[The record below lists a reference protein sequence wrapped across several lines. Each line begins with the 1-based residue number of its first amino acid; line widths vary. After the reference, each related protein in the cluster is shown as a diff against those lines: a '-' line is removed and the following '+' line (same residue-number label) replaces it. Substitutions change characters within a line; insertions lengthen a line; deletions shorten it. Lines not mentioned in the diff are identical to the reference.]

1 MGKIVEQLRDYFKNT
16 PQEEIDKEILTM
28 MPWDDIGPTAKDY
41 LTENETKCH
50 PFIKWA
56 GGKGQL
62 IGEIEKSLPED
73 FRERSMTYVEPF
85 VGGGAVLFHM
95 LQEYPNIDSAIINDI
110 NRSLIISYRVVRDNI
125 DELIDELNKIS
136 KEYLALSQEDRK
148 AYFYSIRKNYNE
160 EKNKSDKDKIKLAAM
175 FIFLNK
181 TCFNGLYRENKKG
194 EFNVPFGGYANPK
207 IMDEEN
213 LRQCSILLKRC
224 TILNGDY
231 EENTK
236 YVFLDENI
244 LYYLDPP
251 YRPIGKTSAFNT
263 YSKEGFDDEEQI
275 RLSDFCRDINEC
287 GGMFIESNSDSG
299 TFFDELYEEFD
310 IRRVK
315 ATRRINSKGDKRGE
329 INELIITNIKKENR
343 NETD

>member
-85 VGGGAVLFHM
+85 VGGGAVLLHM

-110 NRSLIISYRVVRDNI
+110 NRSLITTYRVIRDDI

-136 KEYLALSQEDRK
+136 KEYLALSQEERK
-148 AYFYSIRKNYNE
+148 EYFYSIRKNYNE
-160 EKNKSDKDKIKLAAM
+160 EKNKSVQDKIKLAAM

-231 EENTK
+231 EDTTAFVIRENM
-236 YVFLDENI
+236 

-251 YRPIGKTSAFNT
+251 YRPIGKTSSFNT
-263 YSKEGFDDEEQI
+263 YSKEGFDDEEQE
-275 RLSDFCRDINEC
+275 RLSDFCREINEF

-299 TFFDELYEEFD
+299 TFFDDLYEEFE